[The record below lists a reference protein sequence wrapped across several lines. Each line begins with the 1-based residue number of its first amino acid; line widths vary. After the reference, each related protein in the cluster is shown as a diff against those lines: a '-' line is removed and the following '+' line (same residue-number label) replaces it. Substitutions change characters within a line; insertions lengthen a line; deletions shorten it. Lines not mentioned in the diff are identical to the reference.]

1 MPAITDPTEPPL
13 ESHVDGEQRAHLEVH
28 VVQHSPSKTGLFSSG
43 LATRLFRYLRPRPAR
58 PIDNRPQVTNLPH
71 LEPE

>member
-1 MPAITDPTEPPL
+1 MSVITDPTELPL
-13 ESHVDGEQRAHLEVH
+13 ESHADREQRAHL
-28 VVQHSPSKTGLFSSG
+28 VQHSPSKTGLFGSG